1 MRNITSTRNSTDLH
15 VLGLDVHLEQCV
27 SYKMSEAT
35 AIKVAVW
42 AGVVLAIVYLRE
54 FQTPIMVKVLSVEV
68 LVGTIDLYQGQAN
81 MAMK

>member
-1 MRNITSTRNSTDLH
+1 M
-15 VLGLDVHLEQCV
+15 LGVDVHLDQCV

-68 LVGTIDLYQGQAN
+68 LVGTIDLYQGQGN
-81 MAMK
+81 IAMK

>member
-1 MRNITSTRNSTDLH
+1 M
-15 VLGLDVHLEQCV
+15 LGVDVHLDQCV

-35 AIKVAVW
+35 SIKVAVW

-68 LVGTIDLYQGQAN
+68 LVGTIDLYQGQGN
-81 MAMK
+81 IAMK